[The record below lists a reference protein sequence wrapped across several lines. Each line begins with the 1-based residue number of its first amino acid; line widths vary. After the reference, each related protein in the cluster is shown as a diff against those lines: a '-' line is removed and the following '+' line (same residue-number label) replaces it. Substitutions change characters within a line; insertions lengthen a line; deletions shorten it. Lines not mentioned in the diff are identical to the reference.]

1 MLSRFINHIKQGKGF
16 LFTKDFFVVSA
27 ITVIVSVLIASTSLI
42 SGEALTYFGGIF
54 TVFILSTIITELIS
68 FKGSNET
75 EKSLKD
81 NNVPLM
87 LEYKWDFSRIKNKR
101 NLNNEDKTLVLNHA
115 KEKYKNS
122 PTKLILFETE
132 LFDKPSV
139 SLKDIKN
146 KIGEI
151 EKIII

>member
-16 LFTKDFFVVSA
+16 LFTKDFFVVSV
-27 ITVIVSVLIASTSLI
+27 ITVLVSILVASKSLI
-42 SGEALTYFGGIF
+42 SGEALTYFGGVF

-68 FKGSNET
+68 FKGSNEKT
-75 EKSLKD
+75 EEEK
-81 NNVPLM
+81 NTPLM
-87 LEYKWDFSRIKNKR
+87 LEYKWDFSKVKNKR
-101 NLNNEDKTLVLNHA
+101 HLDDDDKTLILNHA

-139 SLKDIKN
+139 SLKDIKT
-146 KIGEI
+146 KISEI
-151 EKIII
+151 EKITI

>member
-16 LFTKDFFVVSA
+16 IFTKDFLVVSA
-27 ITVIVSVLIASTSLI
+27 ITVLVSVLVASKSLI
-42 SGEALTYFGGIF
+42 SGEALTYFGGVF

-68 FKGSNET
+68 FKGNNEKT
-75 EKSLKD
+75 EEK
-81 NNVPLM
+81 NMPLM
-87 LEYKWDFSRIKNKR
+87 LEYKWDFSKVKNKR
-101 NLNNEDKTLVLNHA
+101 HLDDDDKTLILNHA
-115 KEKYKNS
+115 KEKYKNN
-122 PTKLILFETE
+122 PTKLILFEAE

-151 EKIII
+151 EKITI

>member
-16 LFTKDFFVVSA
+16 LFTKDFLVVSV
-27 ITVIVSVLIASTSLI
+27 ITVLVSVLVASNSLI
-42 SGEALTYFGGIF
+42 SGEALTYFGGVF

-68 FKGSNET
+68 FKGNNEKKE
-75 EKSLKD
+75 EK
-81 NNVPLM
+81 NTPLM
-87 LEYKWDFSRIKNKR
+87 LEYKWDFSKVKNKR
-101 NLNNEDKTLVLNHA
+101 QLDDDDKTLILNHA

-139 SLKDIKN
+139 SLKDIKT
-146 KIGEI
+146 KISEI
-151 EKIII
+151 EKITI

>member
-16 LFTKDFFVVSA
+16 IFTKDFFVVSV
-27 ITVIVSVLIASTSLI
+27 ITVLVSILVASKSLI
-42 SGEALTYFGGIF
+42 SGEALTYFGGVF

-68 FKGSNET
+68 FKGNNEKKE
-75 EKSLKD
+75 EK
-81 NNVPLM
+81 NTPLM
-87 LEYKWDFSRIKNKR
+87 LEYKWDFSKVKNKR
-101 NLNNEDKTLVLNHA
+101 HLDDDDKTLILNHA

-139 SLKDIKN
+139 SLKDIKT
-146 KIGEI
+146 KISEI
-151 EKIII
+151 EKITI

>member
-16 LFTKDFFVVSA
+16 IFTKDFLVVSF
-27 ITVIVSVLIASTSLI
+27 ITVLVSVLVASNSLI
-42 SGEALTYFGGIF
+42 SGETLTYFGGVF

-68 FKGSNET
+68 FKGNNEKKE
-75 EKSLKD
+75 EK
-81 NNVPLM
+81 NTPLM
-87 LEYKWDFSRIKNKR
+87 LEYKWDFSKVKNKR
-101 NLNNEDKTLVLNHA
+101 QLDDDDKTLILNHA

-139 SLKDIKN
+139 SLKDIKT
-146 KIGEI
+146 KISEI
-151 EKIII
+151 EKITI

>member
-16 LFTKDFFVVSA
+16 LFTKDFLVVSV
-27 ITVIVSVLIASTSLI
+27 ITVLVSVLVASNSLI
-42 SGEALTYFGGIF
+42 SGETLTYFGGVF

-68 FKGSNET
+68 FKGNNEKKE
-75 EKSLKD
+75 EK
-81 NNVPLM
+81 NTPLM
-87 LEYKWDFSRIKNKR
+87 LEYKWDFSKVKNKR
-101 NLNNEDKTLVLNHA
+101 QLDDDDKTLILNHA

-139 SLKDIKN
+139 SLKDIKT
-146 KIGEI
+146 KISEI
-151 EKIII
+151 EKITI

>member
-16 LFTKDFFVVSA
+16 LFTKDFLVVSV
-27 ITVIVSVLIASTSLI
+27 ITVLVSVLVASNSLT
-42 SGEALTYFGGIF
+42 SGEALTYFGGVF

-68 FKGSNET
+68 FKGNNEKKE
-75 EKSLKD
+75 EK
-81 NNVPLM
+81 NTPLM
-87 LEYKWDFSRIKNKR
+87 LEYKWDFSKVKNKR
-101 NLNNEDKTLVLNHA
+101 QLDDDDKTLILNHA

-139 SLKDIKN
+139 SLKDIKT
-146 KIGEI
+146 KISEI
-151 EKIII
+151 EKITI

>member
-16 LFTKDFFVVSA
+16 IFTKDFLVVSA
-27 ITVIVSVLIASTSLI
+27 ITVLVSVLIASKSLI
-42 SGEALTYFGGIF
+42 SGEAFTYFGGVF

-68 FKGSNET
+68 FKGNNEKT
-75 EKSLKD
+75 EEK
-81 NNVPLM
+81 NMPLM
-87 LEYKWDFSRIKNKR
+87 LEYKWDFSKVKNKR
-101 NLNNEDKTLVLNHA
+101 HLDDDDKTLILNHA

-139 SLKDIKN
+139 SLKDIKT
-146 KIGEI
+146 KISEI
-151 EKIII
+151 EKIAI

>member
-16 LFTKDFFVVSA
+16 LFTKDFLVVSV
-27 ITVIVSVLIASTSLI
+27 ITVLVSVLVASNSLI
-42 SGEALTYFGGIF
+42 SGEALTYFGGVF

-68 FKGSNET
+68 FKGNNEKKE
-75 EKSLKD
+75 EK
-81 NNVPLM
+81 NTPLM
-87 LEYKWDFSRIKNKR
+87 LEYKWDFSKVKNKR
-101 NLNNEDKTLVLNHA
+101 HLDDDDKTLILNHA

-139 SLKDIKN
+139 SLKDIKT
-146 KIGEI
+146 KISEI
-151 EKIII
+151 EKITI

>member
-16 LFTKDFFVVSA
+16 LFTKDFL
-27 ITVIVSVLIASTSLI
+27 IVSVITVLVSVLVASNSLI
-42 SGEALTYFGGIF
+42 SGEALTYFGGVF

-68 FKGSNET
+68 FKGNNEKKE
-75 EKSLKD
+75 EK
-81 NNVPLM
+81 NTPLM
-87 LEYKWDFSRIKNKR
+87 LEYKWDFSKVKNKR
-101 NLNNEDKTLVLNHA
+101 QLDDDDKTLILNHA

-139 SLKDIKN
+139 SLKDIKT
-146 KIGEI
+146 KISEI
-151 EKIII
+151 EKITI

>member
-16 LFTKDFFVVSA
+16 LFTKDFFVVSV
-27 ITVIVSVLIASTSLI
+27 ITVLVSVLVASNSLI
-42 SGEALTYFGGIF
+42 SGEALTYFGGVF

-68 FKGSNET
+68 FKGNNEKKE
-75 EKSLKD
+75 EK
-81 NNVPLM
+81 NTPLM
-87 LEYKWDFSRIKNKR
+87 LEYKWDFSKVKNKR
-101 NLNNEDKTLVLNHA
+101 QLDDDDKTLILNHA

-139 SLKDIKN
+139 SLKDIKT
-146 KIGEI
+146 KISEI
-151 EKIII
+151 EKITI

>member
-16 LFTKDFFVVSA
+16 LFTKDFLVVSV
-27 ITVIVSVLIASTSLI
+27 ITVLVSVLVASNSLI
-42 SGEALTYFGGIF
+42 SGEALTYFGGDF

-68 FKGSNET
+68 FKGNNEKKE
-75 EKSLKD
+75 EK
-81 NNVPLM
+81 NTPLM
-87 LEYKWDFSRIKNKR
+87 LEYKWDFSKVKNKR
-101 NLNNEDKTLVLNHA
+101 QLDDDDKTLILNHA

-139 SLKDIKN
+139 SLKDIKT
-146 KIGEI
+146 KISEI
-151 EKIII
+151 EKITI